1 METVKLVEMSALIFD
16 GIVLCVAIYG
26 LYFMVTTTIA
36 LNKINNRYEE
46 KLQESLNNFYISS
59 DSPLKKQIDKV
70 FDEAPEFR
78 DDIQARIEAFK

>member
-1 METVKLVEMSALIFD
+1 METVKLLEMSTLIFA

-26 LYFMVTTTIA
+26 LYFMVTTTIV

-46 KLQESLNNFYISS
+46 KLQESLNNFYISP

-70 FDEAPEFR
+70 FDENPEFR
-78 DDIQARIEAFK
+78 EDIQARIEALK